1 MAVGTYVLNLSA
13 GRLAGFGLA
22 LALLATPALLTG
34 PAWALDGSTTPSDQ
48 KIVPSRTYK
57 SAREALRVGV
67 DDLHAGDAQSSVQ
80 ALTYAAEGGEPLA
93 QWKLGS
99 IYAAGEVVPRNDL
112 LAYKYFSELVERYN
126 EDEIDPRSLTAI
138 ANAFVQVGVY
148 SLNGIPGS
156 AVKPD
161 PERAVELFQIA
172 ATRFGDADGQY
183 QLARM
188 FMEGVGGLDKDK
200 LRAAKWLGLAAEKGH
215 RDAQAVLGHMLFR
228 GDGVPRQAARGLMW
242 LGLASLTSKG
252 PKDGW
257 IHDLEAK
264 DRAVANDGER
274 AAAEAFLAARG
285 KRDAPHPVASA
296 ASPLQLSGA
305 ATQQGQ

>member
-1 MAVGTYVLNLSA
+1 MAAGRYALKLSA

-22 LALLATPALLTG
+22 LALLTSPVLLVGEAL
-34 PAWALDGSTTPSDQ
+34 ALDGSTTPSDQ
-48 KIVPSRTYK
+48 KIVPGRTYK
-57 SAREALRVGV
+57 NAREALRVGV

-99 IYAAGEVVPRNDL
+99 IYAAGEVVPRNDM
-112 LAYKYFSELVERYN
+112 LAYKYFSQLVERYD
-126 EDEIDPRSLTAI
+126 EDESDLRSLTAV
-138 ANAFVQVGVY
+138 ANAFVQVGLY
-148 SLNGIPGS
+148 TLNGIPGS

-188 FMEGVGGLDKDK
+188 FIDGVGGLDKDK

-215 RDAQAVLGHMLFR
+215 RDAQAMLGHMLFR

-242 LGLASLTSKG
+242 LSLASLASRG
-252 PKDGW
+252 PRDGW

-285 KRDAPHPVASA
+285 KPPRPAAAAP
-296 ASPLQLSGA
+296 PLQLSGA
-305 ATQQGQ
+305 TSPAQ

>member
-1 MAVGTYVLNLSA
+1 MAAGTNALKSSAAYVAGVGV
-13 GRLAGFGLA
+13 A
-22 LALLATPALLTG
+22 LALLSVTVMLSSEAF
-34 PAWALDGSTTPSDQ
+34 ALDGTTTPSDQ

-112 LAYKYFSELVERYN
+112 LAYKFFSELVERYN

-148 SLNGIPGS
+148 TLNGIPGS
-156 AVKPD
+156 SVKPD
-161 PERAVELFQIA
+161 PERAVELFEIA

-188 FMEGVGGLDKDK
+188 FMDGVGGLDKDK

-228 GDGVPRQAARGLMW
+228 GDGVPRQAPRGLMW
-242 LGLASLTSKG
+242 LTMASLGSKG

-264 DRAVANDGER
+264 DLAVANEGER
-274 AAAEAFLAARG
+274 AAAEAYLAARG
-285 KRDAPHPVASA
+285 VKPPRPAPQ
-296 ASPLQLSGA
+296 PLQLSGA
-305 ATQQGQ
+305 ATSGQ

>member
-1 MAVGTYVLNLSA
+1 M
-13 GRLAGFGLA
+13 LAGKVGLIISSGRVAGLA
-22 LALLATPALLTG
+22 LALGFAASPAL
-34 PAWALDGSTTPSDQ
+34 ALDGTTTPSDQ

-112 LAYKYFSELVERYN
+112 LAYKYFAQLVDQYN
-126 EDEIDPRSLTAI
+126 EDEMDRRSMTAV
-138 ANAFVQVGVY
+138 ANAFVQVGLY
-148 SLNGIPGS
+148 TLNGIPGS
-156 AVKPD
+156 SVKPD
-161 PERAVELFQIA
+161 PERAVELFEMA

-188 FMEGVGGLDKDK
+188 FMDGVGGLDKDK

-242 LGLASLTSKG
+242 LSLAALTAKS
-252 PKDGW
+252 PRDGW
-257 IHDLEAK
+257 IRDLEAK
-264 DRAVANDGER
+264 DNAQASDGER
-274 AAAEAFLAARG
+274 AAADAFLAARG
-285 KRDAPHPVASA
+285 KPRPVAA
-296 ASPLQLSGA
+296 VAPLQLSGA
-305 ATQQGQ
+305 APNP